1 MQLDRQIDSAIYTI
15 GHSNQPLASFLSLLA
30 QYGITAVAD
39 VRSYP
44 RSRTNPQ
51 FDQNALK
58 KELEEHNITYV
69 FLGKELGARSEDAN
83 CYKNRRVQYEC
94 LARTESF
101 REGLGRLRRGM
112 KKYRVALMCA
122 EAEPLDCHRTIL
134 ISRYLRELD
143 IPVKHILKNGRVE
156 DHELSMERL
165 LRMLDIRENL
175 VLRTKA
181 ELIAEGYRVQGDRI
195 AYELPE
201 AEDPKQQLKSVAKV
215 R

>member
-1 MQLDRQIDSAIYTI
+1 MQLDKKIDSAIYTI

-30 QYGITAVAD
+30 QHRITAVAD

-58 KELEEHNITYV
+58 KELEEHNISYV

-101 REGLGRLRRGM
+101 REGLGRVRRGM
-112 KKYRVALMCA
+112 QKYRVALMCA
-122 EAEPLDCHRTIL
+122 EGEPLDCHRTIL

-143 IPVKHILKNGRVE
+143 IPVKHILKNGCVE

-165 LRMLDIRENL
+165 LRMLDIRKNL
-175 VLRTKA
+175 VLGTRA
-181 ELIAEGYRVQGDRI
+181 DLIAEGYRIQEDRI

-201 AEDPKQQLKSVAKV
+201 AQDPKQQLKSVAKA

>member
-1 MQLDRQIDSAIYTI
+1 MQLDGQIDSAIYTI

-44 RSRTNPQ
+44 RSKTNPQ
-51 FDQNALK
+51 FDQNSLK
-58 KELEEHNITYV
+58 KELEEHHTTYV
-69 FLGKELGARSEDAN
+69 FLGKELGARSENAD
-83 CYKNRRVQYEC
+83 CYKDRRVQYES

-101 REGLGRLRRGM
+101 KEGLRRLRRGM
-112 KKYRVALMCA
+112 QKYRVALMCA
-122 EAEPLDCHRTIL
+122 EAEPLDCHRAIL
-134 ISRYLRELD
+134 ISRYLRDLD
-143 IPVKHILKNGRVE
+143 IPVKHILKDGRLE
-156 DHELSMERL
+156 DHELSMDRL
-165 LRMLDIRENL
+165 LRTLNIHENL

-195 AYELPE
+195 AYELPK
-201 AEDPKQQLKSVAKV
+201 AEDPKLQRKSVAKA

>member
-1 MQLDRQIDSAIYTI
+1 MQIDSAIYTI

-30 QYGITAVAD
+30 QNGISAVAD

-58 KELEEHNITYV
+58 KELEKHNITYV
-69 FLGKELGARSEDAN
+69 FLGKELGARSEDAD
-83 CYKNRRVQYEC
+83 CYKNRKVQYEC
-94 LARTESF
+94 LARKESF
-101 REGLGRLRRGM
+101 RDGLGRLRRGM
-112 KKYRVALMCA
+112 EKYRVALVCA

-134 ISRYLRELD
+134 ISRHLRELD
-143 IPVKHILKNGRVE
+143 IPVRHILKNGRLE

-165 LRMLDIRENL
+165 LRILDIQENL
-175 VLRTKA
+175 VLRTRA
-181 ELIAEGYRVQGDRI
+181 ELVAEGYRVQGERI

-201 AEDPKQQLKSVAKV
+201 PEGGKQRLKSVAKA